1 MSMISSDIPPL
12 TAPPQVEPARVP
24 FILRYVF
31 WPKALHSSRVMLVC
45 LLLAC
50 IGTSW
55 FAYQTFLQPAP
66 PTFTPDWHG
75 AQWIQATD
83 GTSSVSFFRYTT
95 NLSIIPDAAFVT
107 IASSQVFDLFV
118 NGYSVDTNYQDFQQ
132 GQYPQTYMYD
142 VDSLLQPGLN
152 VFAVEVSNFNVQ
164 EPILR
169 MSTGFVQGNSTIYSV
184 TGSDEW
190 RATMRSDIVYPHVVT
205 SSTPLGSWTNT
216 KFDAS
221 SWPVASI
228 AKNQNSS
235 AQLAFSPLLYEQP
248 TPGNWLSIGPKNEAY
263 FVRSF
268 STPSNIS
275 HAWLRL
281 VAIGEAYI
289 YLNGHLA
296 FTWNSEPNK
305 NGGLLFN
312 SNLGTAESTIL
323 QYQGGLVVG
332 VFDITPYL
340 QSGANTLGVHV
351 TAPTSGEA
359 LSGLESL
366 STSMTAD
373 VLYND
378 SQGHQSWLL
387 PNDTSHAS
395 SWHASPTFVDGW
407 MQGSAKTFNWLVPF
421 NVSRPGQS
429 GTLLLSDATTRGI
442 QTVSFTSLGF
452 TFLLCSCAVLGLWLL
467 ISLVYVR
474 RFFRSRKDALATMSV
489 AFIPAL
495 VCEGLLI
502 VLSFEPSIPQPFP
515 YTWEW
520 GFALIAIVVASF
532 ILLGLHVRSQDRQ
545 PSTSDTYPFGNGST
559 RLFSHSSSYNVSL
572 NQASTSFFHDIVA
585 GIRRH
590 WPIFLI
596 VLVAIPLICYNLAY
610 DPYWSDEL
618 TSMYAAKGILAH
630 GFPVMPSGFIYPKG
644 ELYSYMLALSMLVF
658 GDQMGAARI
667 LSVMEYLVSLPLLY
681 IVGSYFFGRKVA
693 IFATAMLAFSP
704 IALTWGRQARMYE
717 QAQLFTILTIYLLYR
732 AMHERQRVYLVYFA
746 IASIVVA
753 YLSHE
758 ETFII
763 LPAIVLWVIVT
774 SSDEKRPAFAVLFQK
789 HWWIAGV
796 IGASIIGIQL
806 LAVRYTHPPVLG
818 SDQSEIP
825 FIQISTNNVA
835 YYLKLI
841 FAPWSF
847 NKAVNPPM
855 ITLTS
860 ILAAIG
866 CILAFRSTD
875 SKAKYCAWLFLCSF
889 LTLMIVFT
897 LRSDR
902 YLYPIFPIYFLLAA
916 YAVQGMFKALWT
928 LVQTRSQ
935 TAPGNGRTSAGA
947 NRGYISA
954 LVTVTAWLTG
964 VVFAMSILI
973 MPALPLVNY
982 NLFVSQLIGY
992 SYHRHY
998 ADYDGIG
1005 QYMQQH
1011 WRKGDIVITINPA
1024 LTTLYYVGHINYY
1037 FSIDRA
1043 LFIIEKDGRLVET
1056 ATGASPILNQS
1067 DLLAAMAPNTR
1078 IWLISDNGP
1087 YQAAM
1092 LNRFTMPTSFHLV
1105 YEGYQSAIYVSGG

>member
-1 MSMISSDIPPL
+1 MSMISSDIPPV
-12 TAPPQVEPARVP
+12 TAPPLTEPAHVP
-24 FILRYVF
+24 FIIRNIFLQ
-31 WPKALHSSRVMLVC
+31 KALHSSRVMLVC

-55 FAYQTFLQPAP
+55 FAYQIFLQPAP
-66 PTFTPDWHG
+66 TTYAPDWHG
-75 AQWIQATD
+75 AQWIQVTD
-83 GTSSVSFFRYTT
+83 GTSSLAFFRYTT
-95 NLSIIPDAAFVT
+95 NLAVLPDAAFVT

-118 NGYSVDTNYQDFQQ
+118 NGHLVDTSYKDFQQ

-142 VDSLLQPGLN
+142 VDSLLQTGIN
-152 VFAVEVSNFNVQ
+152 VFAVEVSNFNVHT
-164 EPILR
+164 PMLR
-169 MSTGFVQGNSTIYSV
+169 MSTGLVFGNSTFYAG
-184 TGSDEW
+184 TGTDVW

-221 SWPVASI
+221 AWPLA
-228 AKNQNSS
+228 NSVNNPPQS
-235 AQLAFSPLLYEQP
+235 APLTISPLLYKQP

-263 FVRSF
+263 YVRSF
-268 STPSNIS
+268 STPFNIS

-281 VAIGEAYI
+281 VAIGNAYI

-296 FTWNSEPNK
+296 YTWNSEPNK
-305 NGGLLFN
+305 NGAQVFN
-312 SNLGTAESTIL
+312 SNLGTTESTIL
-323 QYQGGLVVG
+323 QYQGGLIVG

-340 QSGANTLGVHV
+340 QSGVNTLGVHV

-387 PNDTSHAS
+387 PDDNSQASPWHAS
-395 SWHASPTFVDGW
+395 STFVDGW
-407 MQGSAKTFNWLVPF
+407 MQGSAKAFKWPVP
-421 NVSRPGQS
+421 VSVNRPGKS
-429 GTLLLSDATTRGI
+429 GTLLLSDGTTRGI
-442 QTVSFTSLGF
+442 QTVSFMSLGF
-452 TFLLCSCAVLGLWLL
+452 TLLLCSCAVLGLWLL
-467 ISLVYVR
+467 VSLVYVR

-489 AFIPAL
+489 AFVPAL

-502 VLSFEPSIPQPFP
+502 ILSFEPSIPQPFP

-520 GFALIAIVVASF
+520 GLVLIVIVVASF
-532 ILLGLHVRSQDRQ
+532 ILLGLHVRSQHTQLSAPGTFSYD
-545 PSTSDTYPFGNGST
+545 NGTT
-559 RLFSHSSSYNVSL
+559 RLLSDASSSVESTNQVSESL
-572 NQASTSFFHDIVA
+572 LSNILA
-585 GIRRH
+585 GLRKH

-596 VLVAIPLICYNLAY
+596 VLLAVPLICYNLAY

-644 ELYSYMLALSMLVF
+644 ELYSYMLALSMLIF

-681 IVGSYFFGRKVA
+681 IVGSYFFGRRVA

-717 QAQLFTILTIYLLYR
+717 QAQLFTILTIYLVYR
-732 AMHERQRVYLVYFA
+732 AMNERHRVYLIYLA
-746 IASIVVA
+746 IASIVVT

-758 ETFII
+758 ETFIL

-806 LAVRYTHPPVLG
+806 LAVRNTHPPVLG

-847 NKAVNPPM
+847 NKAVNPPV

-875 SKAKYCAWLFLCSF
+875 SKAKYCAWLFLGSF
-889 LTLMIVFT
+889 LTLMLVFT

-902 YLYPIFPIYFLLAA
+902 YLYPIFPIYYLVAA
-916 YAVQGMFKALWT
+916 YAVQRMFKALWT
-928 LVQTRSQ
+928 LVQPDSQ
-935 TAPGNGRTSAGA
+935 RTLRNGRSSASA

-954 LVTVTAWLTG
+954 FVVVAAWLTAMS
-964 VVFAMSILI
+964 FAASILI
-973 MPALPLVNY
+973 MPALPLDNY
-982 NLFVSQLIGY
+982 NVFISQLTGY

-1024 LTTLYYVGHINYY
+1024 LTTLYYVGHLNYY

-1043 LFIIEKDGRLVET
+1043 LFIIEKDGHIVET
-1056 ATGASPILNQS
+1056 ATGASPLLNQS
-1067 DLLAAMAPNTR
+1067 DLLAAMTPNTR
-1078 IWLISDNGP
+1078 IWLLSDNGP

-1092 LNRFTMPTSFHLV
+1092 LNRFTMPAGFHLV

>member
-12 TAPPQVEPARVP
+12 TAPPLMESAHVP
-24 FILRYVF
+24 FIIRNTTLR
-31 WPKALHSSRVMLVC
+31 KALHSSRVMLVC

-66 PTFTPDWHG
+66 TTFTPDWHG
-75 AQWIQATD
+75 AQWIRATD

-142 VDSLLQPGLN
+142 VDLLLQPGLN

-164 EPILR
+164 EPMLR
-169 MSTGFVQGNSTIYSV
+169 MSTGFVQGNSTIYSE
-184 TGSDEW
+184 TGSNEW

-221 SWPVASI
+221 SWPVANI
-228 AKNQNSS
+228 AKNSPTS
-235 AQLAFSPLLYEQP
+235 AQLTYSPILYEQP
-248 TPGNWLSIGPKNEAY
+248 TPGNWLSIGPKNQAY

-312 SNLGTAESTIL
+312 ANLGNAESTIL

-332 VFDITPYL
+332 VFDITQYL

-395 SWHASPTFVDGW
+395 SWHASSTFADGW
-407 MQGSAKTFNWLVPF
+407 MQGSAKAFSWPVPV

-452 TFLLCSCAVLGLWLL
+452 TLLLCSCVVLGLWLL
-467 ISLVYVR
+467 ISLVYIR
-474 RFFRSRKDALATMSV
+474 HFFRSRKDALAIMSV

-520 GFALIAIVVASF
+520 GFVLIAIVVASF
-532 ILLGLHVRSQDRQ
+532 ILLGLHARSQDSQ
-545 PSTSDTYPFGNGST
+545 SSTPDTFPFGNGST
-559 RLFSHSSSYNVSL
+559 RLLSDSSLSIEST
-572 NQASTSFFHDIVA
+572 NQASASIFRDIVA
-585 GIRRH
+585 GILRH

-732 AMHERQRVYLVYFA
+732 AMHERHRVYLVYLA
-746 IASIVVA
+746 IASIVVT

-806 LAVRYTHPPVLG
+806 LAVHYTHPPVLG

-835 YYLKLI
+835 YYLKLT

-847 NKAVNPPM
+847 NKAVNPPV

-866 CILAFRSTD
+866 CILAIRSTD

-889 LTLMIVFT
+889 LTLMLVFT

-902 YLYPIFPIYFLLAA
+902 YVYPLFPIYFLLAA
-916 YAVQGMFKALWT
+916 YAVQRMFKALWT
-928 LVQTRSQ
+928 LVQPRSQ
-935 TAPGNGRTSAGA
+935 ATPGKVETSAGA

-954 LVTVTAWLTG
+954 LVTVTAWLTA

-998 ADYDGIG
+998 VDYDGIG

-1056 ATGASPILNQS
+1056 ATGASPLLNQS
-1067 DLLAAMAPNTR
+1067 DLLAAMTPNTR
-1078 IWLISDNGP
+1078 IWLLSDNGP

-1092 LNRFTMPTSFHLV
+1092 LNRFTMPPSFHLV

>member
-12 TAPPQVEPARVP
+12 TAPPLVEPARVP

-55 FAYQTFLQPAP
+55 FAYQTFLQSAP
-66 PTFTPDWHG
+66 PAFTPDWHG
-75 AQWIQATD
+75 AQWIRATD

-118 NGYSVDTNYQDFQQ
+118 NGYSVDTNYQDFQH

-152 VFAVEVSNFNVQ
+152 IFAVEVSNLNVQ
-164 EPILR
+164 EPMLR
-169 MSTGFVQGNSTIYSV
+169 MSTGFVQGNSTIYSG

-228 AKNQNSS
+228 AKDQPSS

-248 TPGNWLSIGPKNEAY
+248 TPNNWLSIGPKNEAY

-268 STPSNIS
+268 STPTNIS

-305 NGGLLFN
+305 NGGLVYN
-312 SNLGTAESTIL
+312 ANLGNAESTIL

-351 TAPTSGEA
+351 IAPTSGEA
-359 LSGLESL
+359 LTGLESL
-366 STSMTAD
+366 STSVTAD
-373 VLYND
+373 LLYND

-387 PNDTSHAS
+387 PDDTSHAS
-395 SWHASPTFVDGW
+395 SWHASSTFVDGW
-407 MQGSAKTFNWLVPF
+407 MQGSSKAFSWPIPV

-452 TFLLCSCAVLGLWLL
+452 TLLLCSCVVIGLWLL

-474 RFFRSRKDALATMSV
+474 RFFRSRKDALTIMSV

-515 YTWEW
+515 YTGEW
-520 GFALIAIVVASF
+520 GFVLIAIVVASF
-532 ILLGLHVRSQDRQ
+532 ILLGLHMRSQDSQ
-545 PSTSDTYPFGNGST
+545 PSTSDTFPFGNGST
-559 RLFSHSSSYNVSL
+559 RLFSDSSSYNGSH
-572 NQASTSFFHDIVA
+572 NQASTSFFHEIVA

-644 ELYSYMLALSMLVF
+644 ELYSYMLALSMLIF
-658 GDQMGAARI
+658 GDQMGTARI

-732 AMHERQRVYLVYFA
+732 AMHERQRVYLVYLA
-746 IASIVVA
+746 IASIVVT

-774 SSDEKRPAFAVLFQK
+774 SSDEKRAAFAVLFQK
-789 HWWIAGV
+789 HWWIAGI

-806 LAVRYTHPPVLG
+806 LVVHYTHPPILG

-847 NKAVNPPM
+847 NKAVNPPV

-889 LTLMIVFT
+889 LTLMLVFT

-902 YLYPIFPIYFLLAA
+902 YVYPIFPIYYLLAA
-916 YAVQGMFKALWT
+916 YAVQRMFKALWT
-928 LVQTRSQ
+928 LVQPRSQ
-935 TAPGNGRTSAGA
+935 ATPGNGRTSAGT

-954 LVTVTAWLTG
+954 FVTVTAWLTG

-982 NLFVSQLIGY
+982 NLFLSQLTGH

-1011 WRKGDIVITINPA
+1011 WRQGDIVITINPA

-1056 ATGASPILNQS
+1056 ATGASPLLNQS
-1067 DLLAAMAPNTR
+1067 DLLAAMTPNTR
-1078 IWLISDNGP
+1078 IWLLSDNGP

-1092 LNRFTMPTSFHLV
+1092 LNRYSMPPSFHLV